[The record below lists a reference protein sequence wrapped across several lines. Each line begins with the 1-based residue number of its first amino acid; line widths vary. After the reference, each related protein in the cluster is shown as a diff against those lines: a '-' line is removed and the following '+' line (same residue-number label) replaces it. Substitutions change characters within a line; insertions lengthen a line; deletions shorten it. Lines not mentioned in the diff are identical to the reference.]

1 MREESGHWLE
11 TVLEEVVGDGTYNVK
26 VNGVFST
33 SLRTV
38 GDYDL
43 IHDLAPHYTH
53 VSKGMFLSPCHGE
66 RFNGPFLYQE

>member
-11 TVLEEVVGDGTYNVK
+11 TVLEEVIGDGTYNVK

-43 IHDLAPHYTH
+43 IRDLAPHYTH
-53 VSKGMFLSPCHGE
+53 VSKGMFFHHTTEKGLMDLFFS
-66 RFNGPFLYQE
+66 